1 MTSCMVATP
10 EARSREQGGERDD
23 HGVTEPDGSGGRIDM
38 AGAAVVPKAGTELA
52 EASGEDTEECG
63 NDQGNRGHTPRVG
76 IPRGRV
82 RPVVSG
88 EGLAHKQREELHRS
102 QAGMFVT

>member
-1 MTSCMVATP
+1 MSSCMVATP

-52 EASGEDTEECG
+52 EPRNTDTSFEQLELELEK
-63 NDQGNRGHTPRVG
+63 R
-76 IPRGRV
+76 IWF
-82 RPVVSG
+82 VSG
-88 EGLAHKQREELHRS
+88 ARL
-102 QAGMFVT
+102 